1 MAVLTVA
8 QQPAQP
14 PEHLNALPHALEA
27 PKPGAAGRVRR
38 TELGTFLRSRR
49 ERLAPEDV
57 GLPAGQRRRTPG
69 LRREEVAALAGVGVT
84 WYTWLEQGRPINA
97 STQVLDSL
105 ARTLRLDQ
113 DEHNHLYRLADVP
126 SLAPTGAGGC
136 DLESDIQSVLDEIS
150 SIACVVNER
159 FDLLAWNRTYAL
171 VFPGVVDYRGKYRN
185 TLWNIFT
192 MPGCCHPFVNR
203 AEEMPRMVATF
214 RGAYAHH
221 VGEPAWEQFIKE
233 LLEASPPFAELWAQ
247 HEVGGYGTRF
257 KIFTHPAVGRLTF
270 KSLSLGIHASPG
282 ARMVVYTAVDEAT
295 TQAMRN
301 LENGMAI
308 CEKKVL
314 PCGHRFQGM
323 VADSPVPPVSPVS
336 PA

>member
-1 MAVLTVA
+1 MPLMVVA

-14 PEHLNALPHALEA
+14 PE
-27 PKPGAAGRVRR
+27 PGPPAAASAGKVRR

-49 ERLAPEDV
+49 ERLTPEDV
-57 GLPAGQRRRTPG
+57 GLPSSLRRRTPG
-69 LRREEVAALAGVGVT
+69 LRREEVAQLAGVGVT

-97 STQVLDSL
+97 STQVLDSI
-105 ARTLRLDQ
+105 ARTLRLDR

-126 SLAPTGAGGC
+126 SLAPVGPAGC
-136 DLESDIQSVLDEIS
+136 ELEPEVQRVLDEIS

-159 FDLLAWNRTYAL
+159 FDLLAWNRAYEVL
-171 VFPGVVDYRGKYRN
+171 FPGVVDFRGRYRN

-203 AEEMPRMVATF
+203 AEEMPRMVATL

-221 VGEPAWEQFIKE
+221 VGEPAWEQFIKD
-233 LLEASPPFAELWAQ
+233 LLEASPTFTELWAQ

-270 KSLSLGIHASPG
+270 KSVSLGIHSSPG
-282 ARMVVYTAVDEAT
+282 ARMMVYTASDEKTAA
-295 TQAMRN
+295 AMRS
-301 LENGMAI
+301 LKTGAAI
-308 CEKKVL
+308 CEKSVL
-314 PCGHRFQGM
+314 PCGHRFRT
-323 VADSPVPPVSPVS
+323 VTADG
-336 PA
+336 